1 MLGELDFEA
10 CRRRL
15 APVLASWS
23 DVVVPQAVEPHRDT
37 RYTPEYAWMH
47 TYERQLRK
55 RIEEVLGRVLTY
67 EERKL
72 FGADGAFSE
81 ALSNAFL
88 HGHGRNPK
96 LAIHVSCAVG
106 SAGLAFVIRDQGAGF
121 DVASVATKAQ
131 CGGAYFRVAG
141 NGLRALAG
149 KGVVASYSDGGRT
162 VTLFVELVA
171 S

>member
-1 MLGELDFEA
+1 LLGELDFEG
-10 CRRRL
+10 CQRRL
-15 APVLASWS
+15 APLLGSWS

-37 RYTPEYAWMH
+37 TYTPEYAWMH

-55 RIEEVLGRVLTY
+55 RIEGALGRPLMPG
-67 EERKL
+67 ERKL

-88 HGHGRNPK
+88 HGHGRNPA
-96 LAIHVSCAVG
+96 LPIRVSCAVG
-106 SAGLAFVIRDQGAGF
+106 KAGLGFVIGDQGPGF
-121 DVASVATKAQ
+121 DVTSVAAKVQ
-131 CGGAYFRVAG
+131 RGGAYFRVAG

-149 KGVVASYSDGGRT
+149 EGVTASYSDGGRT
-162 VTLFVELVA
+162 VTLLVELVA